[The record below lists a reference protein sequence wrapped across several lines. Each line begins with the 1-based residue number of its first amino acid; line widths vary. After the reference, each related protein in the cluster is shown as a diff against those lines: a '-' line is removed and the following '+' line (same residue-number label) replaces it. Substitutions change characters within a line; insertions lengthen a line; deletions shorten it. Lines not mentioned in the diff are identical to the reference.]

1 MPSFFR
7 IPKRANP
14 DRRMEA
20 PVARILDERWAP
32 VSGRAGPEECVA
44 VSELAS
50 DGDSEQEVPNEDTTD
65 SEELVTAEKL
75 DA

>member
-20 PVARILDERWAP
+20 PVARILDEGWVP
-32 VSGRAGPEECVA
+32 VSGRAGSEERVA
-44 VSELAS
+44 LSELVS
-50 DGDSEQEVPNEDTTD
+50 DGDSE
-65 SEELVTAEKL
+65 
-75 DA
+75 